1 MADSSRSAP
10 QSHQS
15 GDCPLTP
22 AAERLETIRRS
33 CPAPII
39 ARRRLESREGLLVVP
54 DNIHDFFTT
63 SGAAAGALI
72 GLLFVA
78 ISVSAG
84 RLEQQT
90 VDAQLHRIRASASF
104 TAFTNAL
111 AVSLFSLIPGHKI
124 GPTAVVVAC
133 FGLFFV
139 LASLVSML
147 RRRHL
152 GWKAARDT
160 GFILG
165 LAVVFVIQFCEGVD
179 VWIHPADSAS
189 VDTIAMLV
197 VICFLI
203 GVARAWELIRGPEI
217 GLVQEVSAYVKA
229 GPDEKR
235 MSRE

>member
-1 MADSSRSAP
+1 
-10 QSHQS
+10 
-15 GDCPLTP
+15 
-22 AAERLETIRRS
+22 
-33 CPAPII
+33 
-39 ARRRLESREGLLVVP
+39 VVP

-84 RLEQQT
+84 RIEQQT

-124 GPTAVVVAC
+124 GPTALVVAC

-139 LASLVSML
+139 FASLVSLL
-147 RRRHL
+147 RSRHL
-152 GWKAARDT
+152 GWRAARDT
-160 GFILG
+160 GFLLG
-165 LAVVFVIQFCEGVD
+165 LAVVFVVQFYEGID
-179 VWIHPADSAS
+179 VWIHPGDSGS
-189 VDTIAMLV
+189 VDTIAVLV

-203 GVARAWELIRGPEI
+203 GVARAWELIRGPEVK
-217 GLVQEVSAYVKA
+217 LVQEVSAYVK
-229 GPDEKR
+229 GRPDEKR
-235 MSRE
+235 